1 MRLVALVCG
10 AFLLAAPSFGAPLD
24 DAQSAYAAGDFPK
37 AVELFRG
44 LAEGG
49 NPVAQYNLGV
59 LYESGQGLPKDYKL
73 AAEWYRK
80 GADQGYSEAQNNLAN
95 MYAFGLGVEQNPA
108 EAVVWMRKAA
118 QQGQAGAQLNLGI
131 MYTLGQGVPKN
142 YAQAEAWLRLAAEQG
157 EPDAQY
163 NLGVMY
169 EHGDGVAA
177 DPVEAYVWYGAAS
190 IHGSAPAQEKMSA
203 IGATLTEAQRKRLA
217 TLVARRNADAAAAAA
232 PPPKSGRGKAA
243 AGLIALAALAAAGWR
258 FRRRPAEAASA
269 PGEAPPAKGFNPLDE
284 QALLR
289 AAEDPIACEKA
300 ARLYHAAGKAGELA
314 APGRTPKYY
323 GAYGRAF
330 LKLGDLSGAIALLE
344 LIETPG
350 AGDETLIWTLQKAV
364 VDQGAAREWSWSAR
378 LSTAMDLSMQGLH
391 DEALSLVD
399 AEMVKETADNI
410 SAAAR
415 VSALYAAAKRPQPK
429 R

>member
-1 MRLVALVCG
+1 MRLLALVG
-10 AFLLAAPSFGAPLD
+10 AAFLLAAPALGAPLD
-24 DAQSAYAAGDFPK
+24 DAQSAYGAGDFPK
-37 AVELFRG
+37 AVELFRA
-44 LAEGG
+44 LAERG

-59 LYESGQGLPKDYKL
+59 LYENGQGLPKDYKL

-95 MYAFGLGVEQNPA
+95 MYAFGLGVEKNPA

-203 IGATLTEAQRKRLA
+203 IGATLTEAQRKRLE
-217 TLVARRNADAAAAAA
+217 LLISRRKADAASA
-232 PPPKSGRGKAA
+232 PPSKSGRGRGA
-243 AGLIALAALAAAGWR
+243 AGLIALGALAATAWK
-258 FRRRPAEAASA
+258 FRRRTAAPAGVPNA
-269 PGEAPPAKGFNPLDE
+269 PIAKGFNPLDE
-284 QALLR
+284 PALLR
-289 AAEDPIACEKA
+289 AAEDPAVCEKV
-300 ARLYHAAGKAGELA
+300 ARIYIGAGRMSELA
-314 APGRTPKYY
+314 AKKPERTPKFY

-330 LKLGDLSGAIALLE
+330 LKLGELSGAISMLE

-350 AGDETLIWTLQKAV
+350 AGDGTLIWTLQKAV
-364 VDQGAAREWSWSAR
+364 VDQGSAKEWSWSAR

-399 AEMVKETADNI
+399 DEMLKEIADNV

-415 VSALYAAAKRPQPK
+415 VAALYAAAKRPRP
-429 R
+429 RR